1 VVGFTASIGAT
12 TFDKNRIMEHNMV
25 REFLVIEQSRHVDNQ
40 DVQEFAA
47 VVGIVMLTITAAS
60 GNGFA
65 NSQELM
71 VANERFTNAS
81 EQ

>member
-1 VVGFTASIGAT
+1 
-12 TFDKNRIMEHNMV
+12 MQHNMV
-25 REFLVIEQSRHVDNQ
+25 CESLVIERSRHVDNQ

-47 VVGIVMLTITAAS
+47 VVGIVILTITAAS

-71 VANERFTNAS
+71 VAIERFTNVS